1 MNLVGWTSR
10 GVPSKPYYFHCAA
23 ARTAVDFL
31 GLHSILRGA
40 WKFFSEAKWRVAKQR
55 KPRNLGGR
63 LANLSAAPV
72 TRWPGQ
78 RGCLE
83 LLYSPLTPS
92 SFTALKSVL
101 SLACLLSRFLA
112 RRSCSLSQDFWKCV
126 TRRRRY
132 ISLCF

>member
-40 WKFFSEAKWRVAKQR
+40 WKFFQR
-55 KPRNLGGR
+55 QSGEWQNRESRGDLGGR